1 VLQRFWAFAPWNIRL
16 RSFVATV
23 NLDFEGAASVAN
35 GNGNFL
41 EWMARAGYG
50 ARGLVY
56 ALVGGL
62 ALLAALGTGGQ
73 TGGSRSALQTLLGQ
87 PFGKVILGIVAL
99 GLAFFAAWR
108 LFESVSDADHRGSSG
123 KALATRAARAMSGL
137 IYIGLAFSTLGLV
150 LGWGSGGGEDRAAQ
164 DWTAWLLA
172 KPFGQ
177 WGVALIGVAVGATG
191 FGYLRRAWTG
201 EVLEDLTCPSDTRR
215 WVVPLGR
222 LGFGGRGVV
231 FVLIGGFLL
240 LAALH
245 SNSSEVKGLGGAL
258 ETLQQQPYGWALLAV
273 TAAGLLAF
281 GLFGFVQAIYRR
293 IDTPDL
299 SDAGDAIARGV
310 QGAQSLRPPA

>member
-1 VLQRFWAFAPWNIRL
+1 MA
-16 RSFVATV
+16 VA
-23 NLDFEGAASVAN
+23 VAN
-35 GNGNFL
+35 GNGNSL
-41 EWMARAGYG
+41 ELMARAGYG

-56 ALVGGL
+56 ALVGSL
-62 ALLAALGTGGQ
+62 ALLAAVGSGGQ

-87 PFGKVILGIVAL
+87 PFGKVLLGVIAL

-108 LFESVSDADHRGSSG
+108 LFEAITDADRRGSSG
-123 KALATRAARAMSGL
+123 KALAIRAARGTSGL
-137 IYIGLAFSTLGLV
+137 IYIGLAISTLGLA
-150 LGWGSGGGEDRAAQ
+150 LGWGSGGGGEDQAAQ

-177 WGVALIGVAVGATG
+177 WAVGLIGLGVGGTG
-191 FGYLRRAWTG
+191 LAYLGRAWSGQVTD
-201 EVLEDLTCPSDTRR
+201 DLSCPAHARG

-222 LGFGGRGVV
+222 LGFGARGVV
-231 FVLIGGFLL
+231 FVLIGGFVV

-245 SNSSEVKGLGGAL
+245 SSSSEVKGLGGAL
-258 ETLQQQPYGWALLAV
+258 STLQAQPYGWALLGL

-281 GLFGFVQAIYRR
+281 GLFGFVQARYRR

-310 QGAQSLRPPA
+310 QNVQSLHSRL